1 MAIQESENLEI
12 PKFTSPLCFIIAVI
26 DGCIQSERAVREL
39 WEAQSRSQYFQMFYS
54 HRQAGHTEPAGRPLA
69 QLRLMFEYLED
80 LLGLD
85 DSTARNYEQQIKSGM
100 HVMLANVQGNVEA
113 TTFASILGRAQ
124 AHTGRVLGYGHTAR
138 PLTFSVS
145 PSVRRDS

>member
-54 HRQAGHTEPAGRPLA
+54 HRQAGHTEPAGLWP
-69 QLRLMFEYLED
+69 
-80 LLGLD
+80 
-85 DSTARNYEQQIKSGM
+85 S
-100 HVMLANVQGNVEA
+100 
-113 TTFASILGRAQ
+113 
-124 AHTGRVLGYGHTAR
+124 YG
-138 PLTFSVS
+138 
-145 PSVRRDS
+145 